1 MEPVTFDALR
11 TRSEMDGGLV
21 REVVERQIDEAAM
34 VMLNDGQLNDSSV
47 LATAAGFE
55 ALAGKAVAI
64 TSEFVAEH
72 PLRSGILME
81 ELRSRLKLP
90 GKAFAGLER
99 RLVDDGQLASTDGS
113 YDLPN
118 RSVTLSPEQDAQ
130 VSHFLGQLKA
140 SGSKPSS
147 AESIDP
153 ELAIYLQ
160 TQGLIVRAA
169 EGLYF
174 DAAIHASM
182 VEQVV
187 AAIRENER
195 ITLAEVRDMFGT
207 SRKIAQGFL
216 EDMDRR
222 RITRRVGDARILRV
236 G

>member
-1 MEPVTFDALR
+1 
-11 TRSEMDGGLV
+11 
-21 REVVERQIDEAAM
+21 
-34 VMLNDGQLNDSSV
+34 
-47 LATAAGFE
+47 
-55 ALAGKAVAI
+55 
-64 TSEFVAEH
+64 
-72 PLRSGILME
+72 ME

-90 GKAFAGLER
+90 SKAFAGLER
-99 RLVDDGQLASTDGS
+99 RLVEDGRLASANGA

-130 VSHFLGQLKA
+130 ASHFLSQLKA

-147 AESIDP
+147 AESIDS

-160 TQGLIVRAA
+160 GQGKIVRAA

-174 DAAIHASM
+174 DAEMHALM
-182 VEQVV
+182 VEQVLT
-187 AAIRENER
+187 AIRQNER